1 MKNILHGLE
10 QVGLRLCVL
19 HLVDSHYCSDA
30 GKFIATVLMSLSSML
45 QLGLP
50 HVNVLSKIDLAEK
63 YSNKLQ
69 FGIEFYTDVLD
80 LNYFL
85 TFLDEDAFTKKY
97 AHFQNSTAPKL
108 VL

>member
-1 MKNILHGLE
+1 M
-10 QVGLRLCVL
+10 GLRLCVVQ
-19 HLVDSHYCSDA
+19 LVDSHYCSDA

-63 YSNKLQ
+63 YSDKLQ
-69 FGIEFYTDVLD
+69 FNVDFYTEVLD

-85 TFLDEDAFTKKY
+85 ESLDEDAFTKK
-97 AHFQNSTAPKL
+97 
-108 VL
+108 